1 MILNRDVIAFKHWVH
16 ELGPEERENLDFEK
30 FIYIVNNRNK
40 DCMHCQ
46 VMDQVM
52 KRLGEER
59 MRALLTVVRIG
70 SLGVGG
76 V

>member
-16 ELGPEERENLDFEK
+16 ELGPEERKNLDFEK
-30 FIYIVNNRNK
+30 FIDIMNNRNK

-46 VMDQVM
+46 VMGKLK
-52 KRLGEER
+52 KRVGEEG
-59 MRALLTVVRIG
+59 MRGLLTMARIG
-70 SLGVGG
+70 SLGGEG